1 MADNISD
8 SRPLEPWF
16 AFVCSRIR
24 AMSCFPVC
32 LWRTRPRPPA
42 LCLLPLLLT
51 PPFPRASAMH
61 LTPTPRHEPANPPGQ
76 SVLTRVTICTG
87 GEYSAACNNLTLANL
102 LLQKSLEIQDVTLRS
117 CGVPHGAMMA
127 CPIAVLS
134 CPPAR
139 GVLRLRDWHAAGC
152 RLWSNCLRLLRRSRV
167 SACSRLATRL
177 PLSCRWERNILAAA
191 IACIS
196 NL

>member
-1 MADNISD
+1 MLTHPSNVLFPCLSVADKA
-8 SRPLEPWF
+8 PP
-16 AFVCSRIR
+16 
-24 AMSCFPVC
+24 P
-32 LWRTRPRPPA
+32 RPRFAYYPFFF
-42 LCLLPLLLT
+42 LP

-87 GEYSAACNNLTLANL
+87 GEYSAACNNLTF
-102 LLQKSLEIQDVTLRS
+102 QKSLEIQDVTLRS

-152 RLWSNCLRLLRRSRV
+152 RV
-167 SACSRLATRL
+167 SG
-177 PLSCRWERNILAAA
+177 A
-191 IACIS
+191 IACDS
-196 NL
+196 SDAAVCQPAAGLPHGCRYRVAGNETFWQQR